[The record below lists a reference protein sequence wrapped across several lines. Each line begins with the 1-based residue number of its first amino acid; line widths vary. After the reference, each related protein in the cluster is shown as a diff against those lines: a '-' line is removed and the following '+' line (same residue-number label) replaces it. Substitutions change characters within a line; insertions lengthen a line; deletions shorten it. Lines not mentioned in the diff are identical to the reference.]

1 MRRNL
6 IRVGLVILLIVFGF
20 VLYNVGK
27 EHKIFIDNR
36 DITISGKEYTATMT
50 YRVYVDDKQVGDVRK
65 GKRKVAKSP
74 GSKHTI
80 IIEELDGRSP
90 TGQKW
95 EYEFRLKAKQAEVI
109 VNIPALLGGAE
120 KWLENKED

>member
-6 IRVGLVILLIVFGF
+6 IRVGLLIILIAFGF
-20 VLYNVGK
+20 ILYNIGK

-36 DITISGKEYTATMT
+36 DITIGGKEYVASTT
-50 YRVYVDDKQVGDVRK
+50 YRVYVDGKQVGDVRK

-80 IIEELDGRSP
+80 VIEELDGRTP

-95 EYEFRLKAKQAEVI
+95 EREFQLKAKQAEVI
-109 VNIPALLGGAE
+109 VNIPALLGEAE
-120 KWLENKED
+120 KWLEDKVD